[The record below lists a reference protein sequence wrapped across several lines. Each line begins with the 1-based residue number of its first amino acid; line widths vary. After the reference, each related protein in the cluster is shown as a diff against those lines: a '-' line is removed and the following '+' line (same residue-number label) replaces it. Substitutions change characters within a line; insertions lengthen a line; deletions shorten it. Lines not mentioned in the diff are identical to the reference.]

1 LCINEPKLSA
11 NPREIKLGKGW
22 KLGECRI
29 GEGKGVAERQKFI
42 YFVEFMS
49 GRNRGPTELRR
60 RAENDP
66 GGGEFE
72 ESVPRE
78 LKPVGFCEVV
88 PF

>member
-29 GEGKGVAERQKFI
+29 GEGKSVAERQKFI

-49 GRNRGPTELRR
+49 GRNAGQPNSGGGRRTTLAAANSR
-60 RAENDP
+60 RASL
-66 GGGEFE
+66 G
-72 ESVPRE
+72 S
-78 LKPVGFCEVV
+78 
-88 PF
+88 

>member
-1 LCINEPKLSA
+1 LARDGNSE
-11 NPREIKLGKGW
+11 N
-22 KLGECRI
+22 
-29 GEGKGVAERQKFI
+29 AELVRARASLRQKFI

>member
-1 LCINEPKLSA
+1 
-11 NPREIKLGKGW
+11 
-22 KLGECRI
+22 
-29 GEGKGVAERQKFI
+29 
-42 YFVEFMS
+42 MS